1 MSVKS
6 PKGLNSKFTMAEK
19 LSEIVYGRHPVV
31 DAIRSGW
38 PVDKVVMQ
46 QGIRGEFEKE
56 IRHLTKEYE
65 VPMQV
70 VPKERLNKLAGGNH
84 QGVIAFISPIPF
96 QRLEDILPS
105 VFENGQTPLIVL
117 LDGITDVR
125 NFGAIARSAEVF
137 GAHAIVISSKKS
149 AQVNAEAVKTSA
161 GALTIIPVCREKSMV
176 GAIELLKLSGVNV
189 YVSDLSATSSL
200 AELDWTIPVALVI
213 GSEAEGISPAV
224 AAMADERFIIPQLG
238 QTDSLNASV
247 AAGVVLYEVT
257 RQRVMS

>member
-1 MSVKS
+1 M
-6 PKGLNSKFTMAEK
+6 TEK
-19 LSEIVYGRHPVV
+19 HSEIVYGRHPVV
-31 DAIRSGW
+31 DAMKSGW
-38 PVDKVVMQ
+38 PVDKVVLQ

-65 VPMQV
+65 VPLQV

-96 QRLEDILPS
+96 QHLEDVLPG
-105 VFENGQTPLIVL
+105 VFEAGQTPLIVL

-125 NFGAIARSAEVF
+125 NFGAIARSAEVL
-137 GAHAIVISSKKS
+137 GAHALVISSKKS

-161 GALTIIPVCREKSMV
+161 GALTLIPVCREKSMV
-176 GAIELLKLSGVNV
+176 GAIELLQLSGVKV
-189 YVSDLSATSSL
+189 YVSDLQAKLTL
-200 AELDWTIPVALVI
+200 TELDWTIPVALVI

-224 AAMADERFIIPQLG
+224 AAMADERFLIPQLG

-247 AAGVVLYEVT
+247 AAGIVLYET
-257 RQRVMS
+257 LRQRVMSE

>member
-6 PKGLNSKFTMAEK
+6 PKGDNSKYNMVEK
-19 LSEIVYGRHPVV
+19 ISDIVYGRHPVV

-65 VPMQV
+65 LPLQV

-84 QGVIAFISPIPF
+84 QGVVAFISPIPF
-96 QRLEDILPS
+96 QHLEDILPV
-105 VFENGQTPLIVL
+105 VFENGLNPLIVL
-117 LDGITDVR
+117 LDGVTDVR

-137 GAHAIVISSKKS
+137 GAHALVISSKKS

-161 GALTIIPVCREKSMV
+161 GALTIIPVCREKSMI
-176 GAIELLKLSGVNV
+176 GAIELLKLSGVKV
-189 YVSDLSATSSL
+189 YVSDLNATSTL
-200 AELDWTIPVALVI
+200 ADLDWTIPVALVI
-213 GSEAEGISPAV
+213 GSESEGISSAV
-224 AAMADERFIIPQLG
+224 AGAADERFMIPQLG

-247 AAGVVLYEVT
+247 AAGIILYEAT

>member
-6 PKGLNSKFTMAEK
+6 PKGVNSKFIMEEK
-19 LSEIVYGRHPVV
+19 ISEIVYGRHPVV

-84 QGVIAFISPIPF
+84 QGVIAFISPIQF
-96 QRLEDILPS
+96 HRLEDILPS
-105 VFENGQTPLIVL
+105 IFEKGQNPLIVL

-137 GAHAIVISSKKS
+137 GAHALVISSKKS
-149 AQVNAEAVKTSA
+149 AQVNAEAVKASA
-161 GALTIIPVCREKSMV
+161 GALTIIPVCRQKSMV
-176 GAIELLKLSGVNV
+176 STIDMLKLFGINV
-189 YVSDLSATSSL
+189 YASDLSATSTV
-200 AELDWTIPVALVI
+200 AELDWTNPIAFVI

-224 AAMADERFIIPQLG
+224 AEKADQRFIIPQLG

-257 RQRVMS
+257 RQRIM